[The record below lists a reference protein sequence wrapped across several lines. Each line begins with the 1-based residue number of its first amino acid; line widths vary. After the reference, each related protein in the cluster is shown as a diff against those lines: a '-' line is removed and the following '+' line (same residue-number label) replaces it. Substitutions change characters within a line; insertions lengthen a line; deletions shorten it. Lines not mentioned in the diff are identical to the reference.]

1 MKMYSFNGR
10 FSIRLDD
17 KNRIRIP
24 AKFKAELGSDYKLA
38 FAPDK
43 CIRVLPAKEY
53 EKIIESFGDASFFDD
68 EKQEAISAFSA
79 MVYDVAEDPQGR
91 VVIPQELVDYAEIE
105 KDIVVS
111 GAVSYLKIQAADRF
125 AEKNAK
131 LDMGGIYARLNAAKK
146 QG

>member
-1 MKMYSFNGR
+1 MYSFNGR

-24 AKFKAELGSDYKLA
+24 AKFKAELGTDYKLA

-43 CIRVLPAKEY
+43 CIRVLPEKEY
-53 EKIIESFGDASFFDD
+53 ERIIESFGDASFFDD

-79 MVYDVAEDPQGR
+79 MVFDVSEDPQGR
-91 VVIPQELVDYAEIE
+91 VVIPQELVEYAEIE
-105 KDIVVS
+105 KDAVIS
-111 GAVSYLKIQAADRF
+111 GAVSYLKIQAADRA
-125 AEKNAK
+125 AEKMTQTRME
-131 LDMGGIYARLNAAKK
+131 DIYKRLNAAKK